1 MKVIKNEMI
10 RMRDGIHLATDIYL
24 PEQTALKNQWPV
36 VIERTPYNKEAQ
48 SRSEINLDGT
58 EIGRV
63 DMAQRFTDQGFV
75 VIFQDCRGRYQSEG
89 EFVKYINE
97 AEDGLDSLDWIQQ
110 QTWCNGDI
118 GSMGLSYAA
127 HTQLA
132 LACLNPKA
140 LKTMVLDSG
149 GFYEAFQCGI
159 RQGGAFELKQAT
171 WAYRQ
176 ALNKVL
182 STGDDELYAL
192 LKQEDL
198 QHWFKHMPWKKGH
211 SPLMHMP
218 EYEDYLFE
226 QWSQDCFSEYW
237 EKIGI
242 YAKGYFDQIPDI
254 SVLFMSSW
262 YDAYV
267 TSTLNNFLA
276 FSAQDRMAKHEVIMG
291 PWLHGDRNSTHSGEV
306 EFGAQAAFD
315 LHFKSDWLDYRI
327 DWFKKHLLQATVT
340 RAHDLNIF
348 VMGGGSGAQ
357 LPDQK
362 LDHGGHWIK
371 ADAWPIAATRAQAFY
386 LSAGAKLTHSLVDE
400 TQRYAY
406 CYDPAHPVPSIGGA
420 ITSGK
425 PIFWGGAFDQREKVG
440 FFGSHENNQ
449 PLSQRPDVMVFE
461 TDALDQDTLVAGPV
475 KVELWVS
482 SDAVDTDFTAKLI
495 DVYPASE
502 DYPEG
507 FAMNVSD
514 GIIRARFR
522 NSWTQPE
529 PIPAGE
535 VVKVEIT
542 AFDCCN
548 LFKKGHRIRLDISSS
563 NFPHFDL
570 NFNVADFID
579 QDLNAMLAQPQHAST
594 LANNTIYAGVNYPSA
609 MHLHIAEITD

>member
-1 MKVIKNEMI
+1 MKIIKNEMI
-10 RMRDGIHLATDIYL
+10 SMRDGIHLATDIYL
-24 PEQTALKNQWPV
+24 PELSEVSSQWPV

-48 SRSEINLDGT
+48 SRSEINLG
-58 EIGRV
+58 GRQISRV
-63 DMAQRFTDQGFV
+63 EMAQRFTENGFV
-75 VIFQDCRGRYQSEG
+75 LIFQDCRGRYKSEG

-97 AEDGLDSLDWIQQ
+97 AEDGLDSLAWIQQ
-110 QTWCNGDI
+110 QAWCNGDI

-176 ALNKVL
+176 AVNKVL
-182 STGDDELYAL
+182 STGDDAL
-192 LKQEDL
+192 LSLLKEEDL
-198 QHWFKHMPWKKGH
+198 QQWFKQMPWKKGH
-211 SPLMHMP
+211 SPLKHLP

-226 QWSQDCFSEYW
+226 QWTQDCFSEYW

-276 FSAQDRMAKHEVIMG
+276 FSAQDRVAKHEVIMG
-291 PWLHGDRNSTHSGEV
+291 PWLHGDRNSTYSGEV
-306 EFGAQAAFD
+306 DFGEQATFD
-315 LHFKSDWLDYRI
+315 QHFKSDWLDYRI
-327 DWFKKHLLQATVT
+327 EWFKQHLLKKQPDI
-340 RAHDLNIF
+340 AHDLNVF
-348 VMGGGSGAQ
+348 VMGGGSGRK

-371 ADAWPIAATRAQAFY
+371 ADSWPIAATHAQAFY
-386 LSAGAKLTHSLVDE
+386 LSADAKLDRNLIE
-400 TQRYAY
+400 PTQRYTY
-406 CYDPAHPVPSIGGA
+406 CYDPVYPVPTIGGA
-420 ITSGK
+420 VTSGK
-425 PIFWGGAFDQREKVG
+425 PIFWGGAFDQTEKVG

-449 PLSQRPDVMVFE
+449 PLSERPDILVFE
-461 TDALDQDTLVAGPV
+461 TDILKHDVLVVGPV
-475 KVELWVS
+475 NVELWIS
-482 SDAVDTDFTAKLI
+482 SDAADTDFTAKLI
-495 DVYPASE
+495 DVYPPSE

-507 FAMNVSD
+507 FAMNISD
-514 GIIRARFR
+514 GIIRSRFR
-522 NSWTQPE
+522 NSWCTPE
-529 PIPAGE
+529 SLHANE
-535 VVKVEIT
+535 VVKVEIN

-570 NFNVADFID
+570 NFNHADFD
-579 QDLNAMLAQPQHAST
+579 HQGKHDLIK
-594 LANNTIYAGVNYPSA
+594 ANNTIYAGIEYPSA
-609 MHLHIAEITD
+609 IHLHIVEMMN

>member
-1 MKVIKNEMI
+1 MKVIKNQMI

-24 PEQTALKNQWPV
+24 PEQTETTQQWPV
-36 VIERTPYNKEAQ
+36 VIERTPYDKEAQ
-48 SRSEINLDGT
+48 SRSELKLGGELISRL
-58 EIGRV
+58 
-63 DMAQRFTDQGFV
+63 DMAKRFTDQGFV
-75 VIFQDCRGRYQSEG
+75 LVFQDCRGRYQSEG

-110 QTWCNGDI
+110 QEWCNGDI

-176 ALNKVL
+176 AINKVV
-182 STGDDELYAL
+182 STGDTELLAL
-192 LKQEDL
+192 LKTEDL
-198 QHWFKHMPWKKGH
+198 AQWFKQMPWKKGH
-211 SPLMHMP
+211 SPLRHLP

-276 FSAQDRMAKHEVIMG
+276 FSSEDRTAKHEVIMG

-306 EFGAQAAFD
+306 EFGEQAAFD
-315 LHFKSDWLDYRI
+315 RHFQSDWLDYRI
-327 DWFKKHLLQATVT
+327 EWFKKHLLVKQLTT
-340 RAHDLNIF
+340 AHDLNVF
-348 VMGGGSGAQ
+348 VMGGGSGQ
-357 LPDQK
+357 KLPDQK
-362 LDHGGHWIK
+362 LAHGGHWIK
-371 ADAWPIAATRAQAFY
+371 AQSWPIEQTTLKSLY
-386 LSAGAKLTHSLVDE
+386 LSAGEKLCVTPTASQASYD
-400 TQRYAY
+400 Y
-406 CYDPAHPVPSIGGA
+406 CYDPANPVPTIGGA
-420 ITSGK
+420 VTSGK

-440 FFGSHENNQ
+440 FFGSQENNQ
-449 PLSQRPDVMVFE
+449 PLSNRPDVLAFE
-461 TDALDQDTLVAGPV
+461 SEILEQDLLVAGPV
-475 KVELWVS
+475 NVELWIS
-482 SDAVDTDFTAKLI
+482 SDAADTDFTAKLI
-495 DVYPASE
+495 DIYPASE

-507 FAMNVSD
+507 FAMNISD
-514 GIIRARFR
+514 GIIRSRFR
-522 NSWTQPE
+522 NSWQHPE
-529 PIPAGE
+529 QLNAGE
-535 VVKVEIT
+535 VVKVEIK

-570 NFNVADFID
+570 NFNYADFSYQG
-579 QDLNAMLAQPQHAST
+579 QDEPRK
-594 LANNTIYAGVNYPSA
+594 ANNTVYAGGEYPSA
-609 MHLHIAEITD
+609 IHLYIADVN